1 MMTQELDPQAPWAYR
16 LTLVDHALSAGTM
29 SQAFYEWHEAH
40 GEAFRSGRWEA
51 LLAVGDAAAR
61 IDAATGSAVDFR
73 ADARRVYL
81 AALVR
86 ARAEYSAVGVRRI
99 AEAFARLGDHELAER
114 AYRVAQDLC

>member
-1 MMTQELDPQAPWAYR
+1 MMTQELDPQAPWVYR
-16 LTLVDHALSAGTM
+16 LTLVDHALAAGTM

-86 ARAEYSAVGVRRI
+86 ARAEYSAAGVRRI

>member
-1 MMTQELDPQAPWAYR
+1 MTHDLDPQAPWVSR
-16 LTLVDHALSAGTM
+16 LALVDEALAAGTM

-61 IDAATGSAVDFR
+61 IDAAAGSGVDFR

-86 ARAEYSAVGVRRI
+86 ARAEESAVGVRRI
-99 AEAFARLGDHELAER
+99 AAAFAKLGDHELAER

>member
-1 MMTQELDPQAPWAYR
+1 MMTREIDPQAPWAHR
-16 LTLVDHALSAGTM
+16 LALVDEALSNGTM

-61 IDAATGSAVDFR
+61 IDAAAGSGVDFR

-86 ARAEYSAVGVRRI
+86 ARAEYSAAGVRRV
-99 AEAFARLGDHELAER
+99 AAAFARLGDQELAER